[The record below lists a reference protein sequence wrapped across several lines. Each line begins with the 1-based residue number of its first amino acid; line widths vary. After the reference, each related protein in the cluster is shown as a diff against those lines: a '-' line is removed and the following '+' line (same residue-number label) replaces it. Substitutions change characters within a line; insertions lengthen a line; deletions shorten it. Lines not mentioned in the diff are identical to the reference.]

1 MSPSLRRW
9 CSQIFLAMIAI
20 KKTEALTTVVA
31 PVQIRLGVRSG
42 CSDKRWTNVR
52 VIVAEA
58 ARQAMTKE
66 TWVTFLYVHAF

>member
-9 CSQIFLAMIAI
+9 CSHIFLAIIVTKNMRVEAI
-20 KKTEALTTVVA
+20 VVA
-31 PVQIRLGVRSG
+31 PVQIRTGVRRG

-66 TWVTFLYVHAF
+66 TRATFLCVHAF